1 MSDKPIHDINRY
13 KKALIYCK
21 ELAKLEL
28 SMKNALVELE
38 LYKKY
43 LPAQECIEVLSN
55 NLTIVQVH
63 LNHQKK
69 IVENKGSK

>member
-1 MSDKPIHDINRY
+1 MIINDINRY
-13 KKALIYCK
+13 KKALIYVK
-21 ELAKLEL
+21 ELAKLET
-28 SMKNALVELE
+28 SMKTAISELE
-38 LYKKY
+38 VYKKY
-43 LPAQECIEVLSN
+43 TPAQECIEVLSN